1 MTMTETLENRV
12 LDRIL
17 SDIDA
22 MPDPPTSA
30 ELVPAI
36 HVLRRWLECQHTDV
50 DVMSMDG
57 LTIAVAA
64 GDRRMELVKAV
75 EEIGDM
81 AEAAKERRQHVQ
93 QTTDR
98 ICGVVKAALV

>member
-1 MTMTETLENRV
+1 MSQTLE
-12 LDRIL
+12 LPI
-17 SDIDA
+17 A
-22 MPDPPTSA
+22 PPTSA
-30 ELVPAI
+30 DLAQAI
-36 HVLRRWLECQHTDV
+36 HVLRRCRWLDSHNSDI

-57 LTIAVAA
+57 MTIAVAS
-64 GDRRMELVKAV
+64 GDRRVELVKAV